1 MLIEKEKK
9 QSSKKITIIICAVVI
24 AFTLFNM
31 LNTWIKYKI
40 EVTTFKNMEQYHKE
54 EIERLQ
60 KIIEILKLIRGEDV
74 NATR

>member
-1 MLIEKEKK
+1 MLTEEEKK
-9 QSSKKITIIICAVVI
+9 KNSKKITIIICSVVI

-31 LNTWIKYKI
+31 LNTWIKHKI
-40 EVTTFKNMEQYHKE
+40 EVTTFANMEQYHKE

-60 KIIEILKLIRGEDV
+60 KIIEVLKIIRGEDA